1 MFSKSRLSIFF
12 RRLQHNIAANQKL
25 EVKPFN
31 SIPGPSPWAVSVFIR
46 PALNYII
53 HNRPPNIFKDF
64 FEPYFAKFGPIYRY
78 RMPQNGGFWVVSS
91 SNIADFE
98 EVIRTEGT
106 NPERMHVLG
115 QIEMNL
121 EGGSGTLGVFL
132 ADGNAWYRQRRAL
145 NRPMLHMQSVRK
157 YVPLIDAV
165 TRDFVSH
172 LDAVRS
178 NRTPPADLN
187 VLRSSSARSLSG
199 SGTRSPGLE
208 PNEVR
213 DIGGELYKLAIES
226 IANVLFGERLGCL
239 DAEMGARTLEF
250 VQSLKY
256 VFFTSNAFTFVPLPL
271 ARALNLR
278 VYREQLFHIR
288 RLNGFV
294 RSLLEVDLT
303 NFIFTSFRLFYTVNT
318 RYL

>member
-1 MFSKSRLSIFF
+1 MNTR
-12 RRLQHNIAANQKL
+12 
-25 EVKPFN
+25 
-31 SIPGPSPWAVSVFIR
+31 
-46 PALNYII
+46 
-53 HNRPPNIFKDF
+53 
-64 FEPYFAKFGPIYRY
+64 
-78 RMPQNGGFWVVSS
+78 
-91 SNIADFE
+91 NIADFE
-98 EVIRTEGT
+98 EVIRTEGAH
-106 NPERMHVLG
+106 PERMHVLG

-132 ADGNAWYRQRRAL
+132 ADGDAWYRQRRAL

-172 LDAVRS
+172 LDAVRA
-178 NRTPPADLN
+178 NRTPQAN
-187 VLRSSSARSLSG
+187 VHVLRSSSSARSPSG
-199 SGTRSPGLE
+199 SGSPGLE

-213 DIGGELYKLAIES
+213 NMGGELYRLAIES

-239 DAEMGARTLEF
+239 NAEMGVRTLEF

-256 VFFTSNAFTFVPLPL
+256 IFFTSNAFTFVPLSL

-294 RSLLEVDLT
+294 RSLLDVRSLL
-303 NFIFTSFRLFYTVNT
+303 IVLSHHLSA
-318 RYL
+318 L